1 MRYAGRGSCRNL
13 VEKLAELTMK
23 AVLCRQFGPPESLV
37 VDQIDVPTAAPGQV
51 VIDVKACGVNFPDTL
66 IIEGK
71 YQFKPAFP
79 FSPGGEVAGVV
90 REVGE
95 GVRHLR
101 PGDNAF
107 ALTGWGGF
115 AEGVVADAHKAFP
128 MPTGMDY
135 NTAASL
141 MYTYGTSYHALKQR
155 ANLQPGETLL
165 VLGAAG
171 GVGLA
176 AVTLGKL
183 MGARVI
189 AAASTDEKLAL
200 CQQYGADDT
209 INYSTQSLRDR
220 LGELVGKRGVD
231 VVYDPVGGELAEPA
245 LRSMAWGGRYL
256 VVGFAAGPI
265 PALPFNLPLLKG
277 CSVVGVFWGAFA
289 EKQPADNVQNVQE
302 LLGFWQRGQL
312 VPHIY
317 ATYPLEQA
325 ADALNDMLSRRVM
338 GKVLM
343 VNA

>member
-1 MRYAGRGSCRNL
+1 
-13 VEKLAELTMK
+13 MK

-37 VDQIDVPTAAPGQV
+37 LDDIPWPQAAKGKV
-51 VIDVKACGVNFPDTL
+51 VIEVKACGVNFPDTL

-71 YQFKPAFP
+71 YQFKPPFP

-95 GVRHLR
+95 GITHLK
-101 PGDNAF
+101 PGDNVF

-115 AEGVVADAHKAFP
+115 AEGVLADGYRAFP
-128 MPTGMDY
+128 MATGMDY
-135 NTAASL
+135 QTAASL
-141 MYTYGTSYHALKQR
+141 MYTYGTSYHALKDR

-176 AVTLGKL
+176 AVTLGHI

-200 CQQYGADDT
+200 CREYGATET
-209 INYSTQSLRDR
+209 INYSTQDLRER
-220 LGELVGKRGVD
+220 IKEITNGQGVD
-231 VVYDPVGGELAEPA
+231 VIYDPVGGDLAEPA
-245 LRSMAWGGRYL
+245 LRSMNWRGRYL
-256 VVGFAAGPI
+256 VVGFAAGQI
-265 PALPFNLPLLKG
+265 PNLPLNLALLKG

-289 EKQPADNVQNVQE
+289 ERQPKDNFRNFQE
-302 LLGFWQRGQL
+302 LLGFWQSGKL
-312 VPHIY
+312 KPHIH

-325 ADALNDMLSRRVM
+325 ADALNEMLGRKVM
-338 GKVLM
+338 GKVL
-343 VNA
+343 VVV

>member
-1 MRYAGRGSCRNL
+1 
-13 VEKLAELTMK
+13 MK

-37 VDQIDVPTAAPGQV
+37 VDEIDVPGAAPGKV
-51 VIDVKACGVNFPDTL
+51 VIDVRACGVNFPDTL

-71 YQFKPAFP
+71 YQFKPQFP

-95 GVRHLR
+95 GVTHLK
-101 PGDNAF
+101 PGDNVF

-115 AEGVVADAHKAFP
+115 AESVLADAHKTFP
-128 MPTGMDY
+128 MPDGMDY

-155 ANLQPGETLL
+155 AQLQVGETLL

-183 MGARVI
+183 MGAKVI

-200 CQQYGADDT
+200 CRQYGADDT
-209 INYSTQSLRDR
+209 INYSTQDLRER
-220 LGELVGKRGVD
+220 LGELVGKKGVD
-231 VVYDPVGGELAEPA
+231 VVYDPVGGTLAEPA

-289 EKQPADNVQNVQE
+289 EKQPKDNFRNVQE
-302 LLGFWQRGQL
+302 LLGFWQQGQL
-312 VPHIY
+312 VPHIH
-317 ATYPLEQA
+317 ATYPLEGA
-325 ADALNDMLSRRVM
+325 TAALNEMLGRKVM
-338 GKVLM
+338 GKVLITP
-343 VNA
+343 